1 MRSFLLILLIVF
13 HLSAS
18 AETFTFDKSFE
29 DWGSWGNGF
38 AEHQVDVGHNS
49 KGSIHLSTDWDEAQT
64 IHYTWSNLRP
74 GLYKVKAYVRG
85 QNIQPHNDKTSF
97 WHFYDSGSGTES
109 VFTEL
114 NGSYDWR
121 KIEYTINVP
130 KKDLTIWF
138 RLKSPGQAWID
149 DFSLEP
155 ATSAQSLSIENPK
168 PLRESAT
175 LKKAMNSKKELMV
188 LDFDKAVR
196 SHPFSVTSIPEGGKS
211 GRLAS
216 QKYYNFDPTSF
227 MAGNWSQYDRIQ
239 LDLYNGNPE
248 FVEFYLTVGD
258 HLTTNYW
265 SQLNHKTHLAP
276 GWNHLSFSLTQ
287 LLGERGSHR
296 FNRSLDLTKIKKW
309 FIVLDHNQ
317 KFKANSNFYID
328 NIKFT
333 ADPYPV
339 PESGVMAFDFTSQ
352 KDNQDSGF
360 KKVTTQN
367 SYNSES
373 GFGFV
378 DPKFWR
384 VEDSQWV
391 GAPYRYSIGIQSGSF
406 KVKLPNGNYQLSLS
420 FERLGY
426 WDVSFWKDR
435 TIIVNGKAVFK
446 ESRSNGRDYLKD
458 YLKFESIV
466 PNAHDHPFDLY
477 LSKIFTPHEFSFQ
490 VTKGELE
497 LEVDG
502 DATGISLN
510 SLIIWKTEDLAKAQK
525 FIAETNKRLKKEFDW
540 MTRSLDPSSKK
551 LPDQLISVIEPSL
564 TLKPG
569 EIAPA
574 VQQSLVFK
582 GGNGEKPYQL
592 IQIRGNGE
600 LSWSLGDLKNSNG
613 NTLKATQ
620 LSFFELIPQFISPD
634 LNHETYLVAAKFLK
648 PLRRHAIELDG
659 ENTKYVWIQLN
670 VETGSIP
677 GLYKGE
683 LKIAGKVIPL
693 QVDIASYTLPK
704 LNFPVG
710 FFGPDPITP
719 SYFSGGGLD
728 RLTLDYKLKAI
739 NILGEAGFTTFSSL
753 PAVKV
758 KPDYS
763 LDTKQID
770 EVLTAASRAGM
781 AQEYFSYGGKFPQQL
796 IDGSSRPNGMSENDF
811 YKNVAPNLKAY
822 LNRPGMP
829 KIIHTF
835 SDEAGGYSDRVKE
848 DIELGKKLKAHLP
861 FMLRGGFGSKHE
873 TATKEL
879 NALFDYGIYSNV
891 SKSQLYSLKRSE
903 KWGSYNVTPGNLD
916 DPRFTFGPG
925 VYYARHAGLNH
936 YLEWHS
942 SAVNNY
948 PYYDLDG
955 RESDVVMFMP
965 TSAGELYTTIR
976 FELAVEGITVLRK
989 LMLLEKALASDNR
1002 PQTTRARQWL
1012 QLAKNGSYS
1021 SSENILKPLSSFKF
1035 KNFSSQL
1042 DEYLRVVQLPVE

>member
-1 MRSFLLILLIVF
+1 MKFYLLLFLTFIHV
-13 HLSAS
+13 SVS
-18 AETFTFDKSFE
+18 AETFSFDKSFDE
-29 DWGSWGNGF
+29 WGSWGNGF
-38 AEHQVDVGHNS
+38 SEHQTEIGHNS
-49 KGSIHLSTDWDEAQT
+49 KGSIHLSTDWDETQT
-64 IHYTWSNLRP
+64 IHYTWSNLKP
-74 GLYKVKAYVRG
+74 GLYKVKAFVRG

-97 WHFYDSGSGTES
+97 WHFYDAGSGTES

-121 KIEYTINVP
+121 RVEYTLNVP
-130 KKDLTIWF
+130 KNALTIWF
-138 RLKSPGQAWID
+138 RLKSPGQVWID

-155 ATSAQSLSIENPK
+155 ASSSQSLVIENPK
-168 PLRESAT
+168 PLRDSRIS
-175 LKKAMNSKKELMV
+175 KKSINTKKELMV

-196 SHPFSVTSIPEGGKS
+196 AHPFSVAVIPEGGKS
-211 GRLAS
+211 GKLAS

-239 LDLYNGNPE
+239 MDLFNGNAG

-276 GWNHLSFSLTQ
+276 GWNHLSFSLSQ

-317 KFKANSNFYID
+317 KFKANSNFFID

-339 PESGVMAFDFTSQ
+339 PDKGVLAFDFTSQ

-360 KKVTTQN
+360 QKVTTQN
-367 SYNSES
+367 SYNTEA

-391 GAPYRYSIGIQSGSF
+391 GNPLRYSIGLQSGSF
-406 KVKLPNGNYQLSLS
+406 KVDLPNGNYQMSLS

-435 TIIVNGKAVFK
+435 TILLNGKAVFK
-446 ESRSNGRDYLKD
+446 ESRSSGKDFLKD
-458 YLKFESIV
+458 YLQFESIV
-466 PNAHDHPFDLY
+466 PNSHDHPFDLY
-477 LSKIFTPHEFSFQ
+477 LSKIFKPHEFSFQ
-490 VTKGELE
+490 VTKGSLD
-497 LEVDG
+497 LEVFG
-502 DATGISLN
+502 DATGINLN
-510 SLIIWKTEDLAKAQK
+510 SLIIWKAEDRAKAQK
-525 FIAETNKRLKKEFDW
+525 FIADTNKRLKTEFNW
-540 MTRSLDPSSKK
+540 MTRSLNPSTKK
-551 LPDQLISVIEPSL
+551 LPDQLVSVIDSSL

-569 EIAPA
+569 DVAPA
-574 VQQSLVFK
+574 AQQTLAFK

-592 IQIRGNGE
+592 IQVRGNGE
-600 LSWSLGDLKNSNG
+600 LSWTLGELKDKNG
-613 NTLKATQ
+613 HTLKSSQ
-620 LSFFELIPQFISPD
+620 FSFYELIPQFISPD
-634 LNHETYLVAAKFLK
+634 LNHETYLVAAKYLK
-648 PLRRHAIELDG
+648 PLRRYAIELDG
-659 ENTKYVWIQLN
+659 ENTKFVWVQLN

-677 GLYKGE
+677 GVYKGE
-683 LKIAGKVIPL
+683 FKISGKVIPV
-693 QVDIASYTLPK
+693 QVDIAGYSLPK

-719 SYFSGGGLD
+719 SYFTGGGLD
-728 RLTLDYKLKAI
+728 RLTLDYKIKAI
-739 NILGEAGFTTFSSL
+739 KILGEAGFTTFSSF

-758 KPDYS
+758 KPDFT
-763 LDTKQID
+763 LDTKHLD

-781 AQEYFSYGGKFPQQL
+781 TQEYFSYGGKFPQQL
-796 IDGSSRPNGMSENDF
+796 LNENDSL
-811 YKNVAPNLKAY
+811 KNIAPNLKQY

-829 KIIHTF
+829 KLIHTF

-848 DIELGKKLKAHLP
+848 DVELGKELKTELP
-861 FMLRGGFGSKHE
+861 FMLRGGFGSKNE
-873 TATKEL
+873 SATKEL
-879 NALFDYGIYSNV
+879 NSLFDYGIYSNV
-891 SKSQLYSLKRSE
+891 SKAQLNSMKRSE
-903 KWGSYNVTPGNLD
+903 KWGSYNVSPGNLD

-925 VYYARHAGLNH
+925 LYYARHAGLNH

-965 TSAGELYTTIR
+965 TSNGELYNTIR
-976 FELAVEGITVLRK
+976 FELAVEGLTVLRK
-989 LMLLEKALASDNR
+989 LILLENALGADR
-1002 PQTTRARQWL
+1002 RAETTRARQWL

-1021 SSENILKPLSSFKF
+1021 SSENILKPLSSFNL
-1035 KNFSSQL
+1035 KNFTSQL
-1042 DEYLRVVQLPVE
+1042 DEFLRVVQLPVD